1 VAFFRPFRA
10 SLSRSDTS
18 RHRLGSFQPLGLF
31 VEGNMLRLNFRSSLM
46 RFVKIAL
53 AAATLL
59 PLTSHA
65 VLGGAPAAGSSAPVS
80 LRATRQAASSTASTA
95 SASSASVATPAY
107 STAAYS
113 VYESRDADGITVRE
127 YVLPSNVVFALTW
140 QGPVRPDMKALLG
153 NYFPNFV
160 SAGEERL
167 RGTGALIQHN
177 GELQIE
183 SAGRPGHFFG
193 TAYLPR
199 LVPADLR
206 ANNLQ

>member
-1 VAFFRPFRA
+1 
-10 SLSRSDTS
+10 
-18 RHRLGSFQPLGLF
+18 
-31 VEGNMLRLNFRSSLM
+31 M
-46 RFVKIAL
+46 RFAKIAL

-65 VLGGAPAAGSSAPVS
+65 VLGGAPAAGSSAPMS
-80 LRATRQAASSTASTA
+80 LRATQQAASSTA
-95 SASSASVATPAY
+95 SASSASTSTPIY

-113 VYESRDADGITVRE
+113 VYESHDADGIAVRE
-127 YVLPSNVVFALTW
+127 YVLPNNVVFAVTW
-140 QGPVRPDMKALLG
+140 QGPVRPDMDALLG
-153 NYFPNFV
+153 SYFPNFV

-167 RGTGALIQHN
+167 RGTGTLIQRN

-193 TAYLPR
+193 TASLPR
-199 LVPADLR
+199 LMPADLR

>member
-1 VAFFRPFRA
+1 
-10 SLSRSDTS
+10 
-18 RHRLGSFQPLGLF
+18 
-31 VEGNMLRLNFRSSLM
+31 M
-46 RFVKIAL
+46 RFAKIAL

-65 VLGGAPAAGSSAPVS
+65 VLGGAPAAGSSAPMS
-80 LRATRQAASSTASTA
+80 LRATQQAASSTASA
-95 SASSASVATPAY
+95 STSTPIY

-113 VYESRDADGITVRE
+113 VYESHDADGIAVRE
-127 YVLPSNVVFALTW
+127 YVLPNNVVFAVTW
-140 QGPVRPDMKALLG
+140 QGPVRPDMNALLG
-153 NYFPNFV
+153 SYFPNFV

-167 RGTGALIQHN
+167 RGTGTLIQRN

-193 TAYLPR
+193 TASLPR
-199 LVPADLR
+199 LMPADLR